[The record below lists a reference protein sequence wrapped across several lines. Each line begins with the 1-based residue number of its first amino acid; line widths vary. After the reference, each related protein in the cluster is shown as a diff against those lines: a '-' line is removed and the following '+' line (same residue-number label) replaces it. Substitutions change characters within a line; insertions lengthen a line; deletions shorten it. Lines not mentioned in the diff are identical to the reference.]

1 MSEKFPQITDLPSED
16 ADAYRN
22 RVDNHTEKAP
32 EKPLSQSEVEE
43 SLDALS
49 TDEVGI
55 VAGAR
60 VETMLLD
67 LEESPEKAGESF
79 AERKHEIKEALRII
93 ERTKPDERR
102 GLNVASV
109 LAERIEKAKD
119 RLEDYANT
127 PEEKIVQQNLA
138 ALELAQDVHS
148 EVYWE
153 RAHRLSATSNHLGQR
168 FDQKKVEEL
177 SREHE
182 LLINK
187 DIRESHN
194 SRVRENEKR
203 RNLLEN

>member
-1 MSEKFPQITDLPSED
+1 MSEKFPQIIDLPE
-16 ADAYRN
+16 ADAEAYRA
-22 RVDNHTEKAP
+22 RQDYAEKAP
-32 EKPLSQSEVEE
+32 EKPLSQIEVEE

-49 TDEVGI
+49 SDEVSI

-60 VETMLLD
+60 IDTMLLD

-148 EVYWE
+148 AVYWE
-153 RAHRLSATSNHLGQR
+153 RAHRLSDTNNRLGQR